1 MNHELIKSK
10 IDNLGIN
17 CREILAKY
25 ASNRANSSWLW
36 GSPGAIWGYDL
47 GDIIHEELVSTVHL
61 LSKDNLEIQDL
72 DFVDDVKKS
81 FYLLIK
87 NYLVEMAGFESNNN
101 IKHFKLEYYKI
112 LLCLLK
118 IRSIGSSE
126 LIKIEFEI
134 PFFKLI
140 KNLYDN
146 SNISWTENIGDVE
159 KIVRKL
165 SKEF

>member
-1 MNHELIKSK
+1 MNHSIIKSK
-10 IDNLGIN
+10 IDNLGIK
-17 CREILAKY
+17 CREILAEY
-25 ASNRANSSWLW
+25 ANNRANTSWLW
-36 GSPGAIWGYDL
+36 GSRGAIWGYDL
-47 GDIIHEELVSTVHL
+47 GDLIREELDLIVHL
-61 LSKDNLEIQDL
+61 LSNDKIEIHDI
-72 DFVDDVKKS
+72 DFIDDVKKS

-118 IRSIGSSE
+118 IRCIESSE
-126 LIKIEFEI
+126 MIKMEFEI

-146 SNISWTENIGDVE
+146 LNISWTENIGDVE
-159 KIVRKL
+159 KIVIKL
-165 SKEF
+165 NKEF